1 MIEATLLIGAG
12 LVAGA
17 IASALGVGGGV
28 VFVPVLAV
36 GLALDQATAQGTS
49 LAVIVP
55 TVLIG
60 TYVHARRGRVVW
72 AAALPVA
79 AGGIVGG
86 LLGARIA
93 LATDPQLL
101 RRLFAALLVLLAAR
115 LIVGELR
122 ADRPIS
128 DR

>member
-1 MIEATLLIGAG
+1 VIEATLLIGAG

-28 VFVPVLAV
+28 VFVPVLVV

-60 TYVHARRGRVVW
+60 TYVHTRRGRVVW

-79 AGGIVGG
+79 AGGVLGG

-93 LATDPQLL
+93 LATDPELL
-101 RRLFAALLVLLAAR
+101 RRLFAALLVILATR
-115 LIVGELR
+115 LIITEMRRSSV
-122 ADRPIS
+122 S

>member
-60 TYVHARRGRVVW
+60 TYVHARKGRVVW
-72 AAALPVA
+72 SAVVPVA
-79 AGGIVGG
+79 AGGVLGG
-86 LLGARIA
+86 LLGARLA

-101 RRLFAALLVLLAAR
+101 RRLFAALLVVLAVR

-122 ADRPIS
+122 AGRPLS

>member
-1 MIEATLLIGAG
+1 MIEATMLIGAG

-72 AAALPVA
+72 SAALPVA
-79 AGGIVGG
+79 LGGVVGG
-86 LLGARIA
+86 LIGARIA
-93 LATDPQLL
+93 LAADPLVL
-101 RRLFAALLVLLAAR
+101 RRLFAALLVVLAAR
-115 LIVGELR
+115 LIITELR
-122 ADRPIS
+122 RRQLS